1 MNGQCGC
8 ECFSKIF
15 CFGETRYVS
24 LSGILSVSV
33 KVGTRLK
40 RNVIESQELNQKK
53 HLLRLG
59 RKLEA

>member
-1 MNGQCGC
+1 
-8 ECFSKIF
+8 
-15 CFGETRYVS
+15 
-24 LSGILSVSV
+24 LSVSV